1 MAAMTRYLLLLSI
14 LIGLAGCGPMY
25 ETTYTYVAPSGA
37 AGKRCVRQCTQSKQL
52 CQRVCHRDEN
62 ACMKRARRDARGQLK
77 QYRHQRQRQGLPV
90 EKNLNDFL
98 DTSLCQSRNCG
109 CDDDYRACFQM
120 CGGELVPHRKCV
132 AFCDKQ

>member
-1 MAAMTRYLLLLSI
+1 MAAMTRYLFLFVV

-37 AGKRCVRQCTQSKQL
+37 AGKRCVQQCTQSKQL
-52 CQRVCHRDEN
+52 CKRICHKDEN
-62 ACMKRARRDARGQLK
+62 ACMIRAKKDARGQFRNYK
-77 QYRHQRQRQGLPV
+77 ERQQREGLPI

-98 DTSLCQSRNCG
+98 DNDQCQRRDCG
-109 CDDDYRACFQM
+109 CEGDYRACFQM